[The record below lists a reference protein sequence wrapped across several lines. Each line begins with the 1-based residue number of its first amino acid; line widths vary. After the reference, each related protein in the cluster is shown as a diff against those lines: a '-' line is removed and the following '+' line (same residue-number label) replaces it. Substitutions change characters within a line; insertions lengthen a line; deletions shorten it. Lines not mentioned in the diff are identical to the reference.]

1 MPCPWGDYLM
11 LYEASGFK
19 NKTTMKRYEGMKDD
33 ELVHLYA
40 KGCDEAFNELLT
52 RHDAYVHTFIRFSIS
67 DEDQVEDVFQDVF
80 IKVMLTIRQGRY
92 TAEGKF
98 KSWLGRVA
106 HNLVID
112 YFRRQKARGTS
123 QPLESDNPEGIV
135 QTLQVASGDLSAE
148 EAIIFQEHLSELSAG
163 ISSLSAEQQE
173 VVRLRYWEELS
184 FKEIAEQTGVSIN
197 TALGRMRYALG
208 HLKRHMR
215 S

>member
-1 MPCPWGDYLM
+1 MV
-11 LYEASGFK
+11 
-19 NKTTMKRYEGMKDD
+19 DD
-33 ELVHLYA
+33 DLVHLYA
-40 KGCDEAFNELLT
+40 AGCNEAFNELLM
-52 RHDAYVHTFIRFSIS
+52 RYDAYVHTYIRYSIS
-67 DEDQVEDVFQDVF
+67 DEDQVEDVFQEVF

-112 YFRRQKARGTS
+112 HFRRQKARGTS
-123 QPLESDNPEGIV
+123 QPIESNDPEQPL
-135 QTLQVASGDLSAE
+135 QTLQVPSSDLSAE
-148 EAIIFQEHLSELSAG
+148 EAIILREHLTDLTEGIRNLSQ
-163 ISSLSAEQQE
+163 EQQE
-173 VVRLRYWEELS
+173 VVRLRYWEDMS

-197 TALGRMRYALG
+197 TALGRMRYALA

>member
-1 MPCPWGDYLM
+1 
-11 LYEASGFK
+11 
-19 NKTTMKRYEGMKDD
+19 MKRYEGMIDD

-40 KGCDEAFNELLT
+40 AGVDEAFNELLM
-52 RHDAYVHTFIRFSIS
+52 RYDAYVHTYIRYSIS

-112 YFRRQKARGTS
+112 HFRRQKARGTS
-123 QPLESDNPEGIV
+123 QPIESNDPEQPL
-135 QTLQVASGDLSAE
+135 QTLQVPSSDLSAE
-148 EAIIFQEHLSELSAG
+148 EAIILREHLTDLSEGIRNLSQ
-163 ISSLSAEQQE
+163 EQQE
-173 VVRLRYWEELS
+173 VVRLRYWEDMS

-197 TALGRMRYALG
+197 TALGRMRYALA
-208 HLKRHMR
+208 HLKRHMC

>member
-1 MPCPWGDYLM
+1 M
-11 LYEASGFK
+11 
-19 NKTTMKRYEGMKDD
+19 
-33 ELVHLYA
+33 
-40 KGCDEAFNELLT
+40 
-52 RHDAYVHTFIRFSIS
+52 
-67 DEDQVEDVFQDVF
+67 
-80 IKVMLTIRQGRY
+80 
-92 TAEGKF
+92 
-98 KSWLGRVA
+98 A

-148 EAIIFQEHLSELSAG
+148 EAIIFREHLSELSVG

>member
-1 MPCPWGDYLM
+1 MHTYI
-11 LYEASGFK
+11 
-19 NKTTMKRYEGMKDD
+19 RY
-33 ELVHLYA
+33 
-40 KGCDEAFNELLT
+40 
-52 RHDAYVHTFIRFSIS
+52 SIS
-67 DEDQVEDVFQDVF
+67 DEDQVEDIFQEVF

-112 YFRRQKARGTS
+112 HFRRQKARGTS
-123 QPLESDNPEGIV
+123 QPIESNDPEQPL
-135 QTLQVASGDLSAE
+135 QTLQVPSSDLSAE
-148 EAIIFQEHLSELSAG
+148 EAIILREHLTDLSEGIRNLSQ
-163 ISSLSAEQQE
+163 EQQE
-173 VVRLRYWEELS
+173 VVRLRYWEDMS

-197 TALGRMRYALG
+197 TALGRMRYALA